1 MQEIEHRPVKK
12 RRFFVED
19 SEPSNFQ
26 KRSSPDANIS
36 NETEVSDRTANLT
49 TEVGDDNNKNNVK
62 GHIHEAADDSNDQDI
77 LDPSAFRAV
86 VGEDVSEDVIDT
98 IREISGNSLT
108 RGQFYGKFG
117 LCDLLF

>member
-26 KRSSPDANIS
+26 ERSSPGADVS
-36 NETEVSDRTANLT
+36 NETEVSNKTASLT
-49 TEVGDDNNKNNVK
+49 TVVGDHNNDVK

-98 IREISGNSLT
+98 IREMSGNSLT
-108 RGQFYGKFG
+108 RGQFYG
-117 LCDLLF
+117 DLAFATCFF